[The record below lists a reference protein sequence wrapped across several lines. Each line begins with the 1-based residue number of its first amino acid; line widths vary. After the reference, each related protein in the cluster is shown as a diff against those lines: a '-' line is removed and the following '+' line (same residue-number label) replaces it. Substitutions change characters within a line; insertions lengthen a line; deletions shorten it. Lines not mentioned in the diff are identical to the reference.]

1 MDHIS
6 KDQKA
11 LEVCLLLRT
20 LPNKMTPK
28 VFFQHFLQSPHSD
41 LASLRRFW
49 AQPTGI
55 ESTMQLVQALR
66 KEITKT
72 EVGVA
77 AWGDFIQNEAINI
90 ASKQQ
95 PKRGNYP
102 HGSFQSS
109 TTVAKSFFSTDEKE
123 TRETI
128 LTTEQMPFLYN
139 TLLQTLLLKAQQSPT
154 VLESED
160 EEPVDGMDLDVI
172 GVSGEADFFCYT
184 KQPAA
189 ISTRFKKIA
198 STICSMVAFACNR
211 CANGFQL
218 TNSVR
223 FLACGVSDRVHDYL
237 HYLGLTSSKRTAL
250 SALNRLALNAKYNL
264 DMEQKVHDLS
274 VGNRS
279 HTFRESIR
287 GLESLVIEPAML
299 LPTAKENITSVAVWN
314 SQIARVL
321 MNQLT
326 VPKDKKINSDVPPA
340 DNSAEGIGQVFEAV
354 FSQTGLSINEF
365 FGRVL
370 PMDGDLGTV
379 QNFNCLQAQRS
390 PNPYPQESL
399 SNTLFQLGAS
409 HTLWNIAS
417 AIFTLHIG
425 NPKDARD
432 CGAWQYLEALG
443 FPSEKAIQKKDF
455 TLMINQMERVFESIL
470 YYCLRE
476 IIENRQKGVSDSIL
490 RKKADAKEP
499 GKKGDS
505 NALPVI
511 ETEEWNSIVED
522 SKRSM
527 RDGDVGRLM
536 IIWSKWSLM
545 TQALPG
551 ITNYSTYLPRAVL
564 LLTVILPPDMRKYLR
579 HNLLITPTGR
589 DDHFLSK
596 DGWLE
601 VQNYWLKHFY
611 NDCGNGTQID
621 WLCNIYSPNIMM
633 LQKLLRSL
641 KIDSGEKMI
650 YQSHKNKLEQ
660 RSLDMVTLMANN
672 HDVLDK
678 DPNNGTSKNKI
689 ENTC

>member
-109 TTVAKSFFSTDEKE
+109 TTVAESFFSTDEKE
-123 TRETI
+123 TCETI

-139 TLLQTLLLKAQQSPT
+139 TLLQTLLLMAQQSPT

-211 CANGFQL
+211 RANGFQL
-218 TNSVR
+218 TNS
-223 FLACGVSDRVHDYL
+223 
-237 HYLGLTSSKRTAL
+237 RTAL
-250 SALNRLALNAKYNL
+250 SALNRLALNAEHNL
-264 DMEQKVHDLS
+264 DMEQKFHDLS

-279 HTFRESIR
+279 HTFRGTWGYIHIPNKDFMKTLDSSQLTMSAYQESIR

-299 LPTAKENITSVAVWN
+299 LPTAKENKTSVAVWK

-326 VPKDKKINSDVPPA
+326 VPKDKKKSILTFPPPVEKITPVIPEIYMLKLMDSS

-354 FSQTGLSINEF
+354 FSQTGLSIDGF

-409 HTLWNIAS
+409 HTLWNITS
-417 AIFTLHIG
+417 AIFTLQIG

-455 TLMINQMERVFESIL
+455 TLMINQMEQVFESIL
-470 YYCLRE
+470 YYFLRE

-522 SKRSM
+522 CYTQFCTGQARKEAKARDCSRLHNTLVMLHNFSTVVEAKRSM

-551 ITNYSTYLPRAVL
+551 ITNYSTYLP
-564 LLTVILPPDMRKYLR
+564 
-579 HNLLITPTGR
+579 
-589 DDHFLSK
+589 
-596 DGWLE
+596 
-601 VQNYWLKHFY
+601 
-611 NDCGNGTQID
+611 
-621 WLCNIYSPNIMM
+621 
-633 LQKLLRSL
+633 
-641 KIDSGEKMI
+641 
-650 YQSHKNKLEQ
+650 
-660 RSLDMVTLMANN
+660 
-672 HDVLDK
+672 
-678 DPNNGTSKNKI
+678 
-689 ENTC
+689 